1 MKKESSNI
9 LIAFIV
15 LIVIV
20 LVVAL
25 AGFVLLKKNPE
36 MIQGEIEVK
45 DYRVSSKIPGRIH
58 RFYVEE
64 GQKVQAG
71 DTLAIIDSPELHA
84 KQEQAQAAQRAAE
97 SQNMKAKKGVREEKI
112 QMAYEMYQKAK
123 AASNVMEKSY
133 TRIKNLYDEEV
144 VAAQKLDEI
153 TAKRDAARATEK
165 AAKAQYEM
173 ALKGAERE
181 DKLAAQA
188 LVDRANGAVNEVN
201 SYLKETILIAPVN
214 GEVSEIFPESNE
226 LIGQGAPIMTLNMM
240 DQQWVT
246 FNVREDLLSH
256 LKVGQKIKAFI
267 PALENK
273 EIELTIT
280 FMKDLGSYATW
291 KATKTTG
298 HYDLKT
304 FEVKATPTQPIK
316 DIRAGMSVIYKTK

>member
-1 MKKESSNI
+1 MKKESNNI

-20 LVVAL
+20 SVVAL

-58 RFYVEE
+58 KFYVEE

-97 SQNMKAKKGVREEKI
+97 SQNMKAKKGAREEKI

-153 TAKRDAARATEK
+153 TAKRDAAKATEK
-165 AAKAQYEM
+165 AAKAQYDM

-201 SYLKETILIAPVN
+201 SYLKETILIAPID
-214 GEVSEIFPESNE
+214 GEVAEIFPENNE

-240 DQQWVT
+240 NKQWVS

-256 LKVGQKIKAFI
+256 LRVGQKIKAFV
-267 PALENK
+267 PALDNK

-316 DIRAGMSVIYKTK
+316 DIRAGMSVIYKAK